1 MSAKF
6 IYNPTETKHLLN
18 GVQHRFSFPNGY
30 GASVIRHD
38 GSYGGRDGL
47 WEIAAIDLSTDELV
61 AMPPGR
67 ESVVGWLTVDEVN
80 GYLRWIQSLQQEKVI
95 MFSARQKRE
104 IAEKVQAILRET
116 GHPELPDSGEI
127 EFSLHV
133 AGAQPWSWADI
144 RNNGAV
150 VDPDTNPHNEAMD
163 DRG

>member
-1 MSAKF
+1 MSTQF
-6 IYNPTETKHLLN
+6 IYKPTETKHLFS
-18 GVQHRFSFPNGY
+18 GVQHRFVFPNGY
-30 GASVIRHD
+30 GASVICHD
-38 GSYGGRDGL
+38 GSYGGKEGL
-47 WEIAAIDLSTDELV
+47 WEIAVIDLSTDEIID
-61 AMPPGR
+61 APPGR
-67 ESVVGWLTVDEVN
+67 DNVLGYLTVDEVN
-80 GYLRWIQSLQQEKVI
+80 NYLCWIQSRQQETVQ
-95 MFSARQKRE
+95 MFSIRQKRE

-133 AGAQPWSWADI
+133 VGAYHWSWADI